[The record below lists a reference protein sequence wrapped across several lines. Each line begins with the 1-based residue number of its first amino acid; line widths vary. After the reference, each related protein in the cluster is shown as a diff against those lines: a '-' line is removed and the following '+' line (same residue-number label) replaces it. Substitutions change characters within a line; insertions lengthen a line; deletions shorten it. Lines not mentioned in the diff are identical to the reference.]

1 MNPGGQGG
9 EYSVTILGGTGI
21 ASRLYIS
28 ADEHS
33 PLMEGRAL
41 LLWDPTSITS
51 MNELAM

>member
-21 ASRLYIS
+21 APKLYIS

-33 PLMEGRAL
+33 PRSDAL